1 MFFFSLTF
9 DCLNN
14 NDDDNNNNNNNNNN
28 SHNNII
34 IIIIIIVIVIIIIII
49 IIIIMPS
56 ICLICYNPRT
66 ESDLSEKT
74 KTIIIMS
81 KSHFETSNHLL
92 LHCPNF

>member
-1 MFFFSLTF
+1 MYTRASSIARCSVFLNVLFEVNVRLSL
-9 DCLNN
+9 
-14 NDDDNNNNNNNNNN
+14 
-28 SHNNII
+28 
-34 IIIIIIVIVIIIIII
+34 
-49 IIIIMPS
+49 IIMMMMLS

-74 KTIIIMS
+74 NTIIIIIIFIMS

>member
-1 MFFFSLTF
+1 ML
-9 DCLNN
+9 
-14 NDDDNNNNNNNNNN
+14 
-28 SHNNII
+28 
-34 IIIIIIVIVIIIIII
+34 
-49 IIIIMPS
+49 S

-74 KTIIIMS
+74 NTIIIIIIFIMS

>member
-9 DCLNN
+9 DYLSN
-14 NDDDNNNNNNNNNN
+14 NDDDNNNNNKNNNN
-28 SHNNII
+28 SNNNI
-34 IIIIIIVIVIIIIII
+34 IIIIII

-74 KTIIIMS
+74 NTIIIMS
-81 KSHFETSNHLL
+81 KSHFETRRRANSI
-92 LHCPNF
+92 PNLDSPVTALS

>member
-1 MFFFSLTF
+1 MYTRASSIARCSVFLNVLFEVNVRLSL
-9 DCLNN
+9 
-14 NDDDNNNNNNNNNN
+14 
-28 SHNNII
+28 
-34 IIIIIIVIVIIIIII
+34 
-49 IIIIMPS
+49 IIMMMMLS

-74 KTIIIMS
+74 NTIIIIIIISIIMS

>member
-1 MFFFSLTF
+1 ML
-9 DCLNN
+9 
-14 NDDDNNNNNNNNNN
+14 
-28 SHNNII
+28 
-34 IIIIIIVIVIIIIII
+34 
-49 IIIIMPS
+49 S

-74 KTIIIMS
+74 NTIIIIIIIMS

>member
-14 NDDDNNNNNNNNNN
+14 NDDDNNNNNNNNN

-34 IIIIIIVIVIIIIII
+34 IIIIIIIVIVTIII

>member
-14 NDDDNNNNNNNNNN
+14 NDDDNNNNNNNNN

-34 IIIIIIVIVIIIIII
+34 IIIIIIIVIVIIII

-74 KTIIIMS
+74 NTIIIMS

>member
-14 NDDDNNNNNNNNNN
+14 NDDDNNNNNNNNN

-34 IIIIIIVIVIIIIII
+34 IIIIIIVIVIIIIIII

>member
-1 MFFFSLTF
+1 MYTRASSIARCSVFLNVLFEVNVRLSL
-9 DCLNN
+9 
-14 NDDDNNNNNNNNNN
+14 
-28 SHNNII
+28 
-34 IIIIIIVIVIIIIII
+34 
-49 IIIIMPS
+49 IIMMMMLS

-74 KTIIIMS
+74 NTIIIIIIIIIMS

>member
-1 MFFFSLTF
+1 ML
-9 DCLNN
+9 
-14 NDDDNNNNNNNNNN
+14 
-28 SHNNII
+28 
-34 IIIIIIVIVIIIIII
+34 
-49 IIIIMPS
+49 S

-74 KTIIIMS
+74 NTIIIIIIIIMS

>member
-1 MFFFSLTF
+1 ML
-9 DCLNN
+9 
-14 NDDDNNNNNNNNNN
+14 
-28 SHNNII
+28 
-34 IIIIIIVIVIIIIII
+34 
-49 IIIIMPS
+49 S

-74 KTIIIMS
+74 NTIIIIIIIFIMS

>member
-14 NDDDNNNNNNNNNN
+14 NDDDNNNNNNNNN

-34 IIIIIIVIVIIIIII
+34 IIIIIVIVIVIIIIII

>member
-1 MFFFSLTF
+1 ML
-9 DCLNN
+9 
-14 NDDDNNNNNNNNNN
+14 
-28 SHNNII
+28 
-34 IIIIIIVIVIIIIII
+34 
-49 IIIIMPS
+49 S

-74 KTIIIMS
+74 NTIIFIIIIIMS

>member
-14 NDDDNNNNNNNNNN
+14 NDDDNNNNNNNNN

-34 IIIIIIVIVIIIIII
+34 IIIIIIIVIVIIII

-74 KTIIIMS
+74 KTIIVMS